1 MAPQGLYSK
10 DRCIGCGEC
19 TRICP
24 ARALTLTPRGVVTE
38 GHLCEHCGKCV
49 MVCPTEAR
57 EIAGRYESV
66 ETVMKVI
73 KKDIL
78 FYDESG
84 GGVTFSGGEP
94 LMQADFLLQL
104 LRACGASD
112 IHRAIDTTGYADEAV
127 IMAVAREAELFLF
140 DLKMMDPVKHKTY
153 TGVSNQKVLENLELL
168 ARRDAAV
175 TIRIPLIPG
184 INDDEDNITRTGTY
198 ISELPGIENV
208 DILPYHEAA
217 RYKYLKLGLDYPAD
231 DPPPFGPDQL
241 AAIAQRLKSFGLNV
255 SIGG

>member
-24 ARALTLTPRGVVTE
+24 AGALTLAPQGVVTE
-38 GHLCEHCGKCV
+38 RFLCEHCGSCV
-49 MVCPTEAR
+49 TVCPAEAR
-57 EIAGRYESV
+57 EIAGTYESV
-66 ETVMKVI
+66 ESVMKVI

-104 LRACGASD
+104 LQACGAND
-112 IHRAIDTTGYADEAV
+112 IHRVIDTTGYADEAV
-127 IMAVAREAELFLF
+127 LMAVARQTELFLF
-140 DLKMMDPVKHKTY
+140 DLKIMDPVRHETY
-153 TGVSNQKVLENLELL
+153 TGVSNQKILENLELL
-168 ARRDAAV
+168 AHRDAAV

-184 INDDEDNITRTGTY
+184 VNDDEDNITRTGSY
-198 ISELPGIENV
+198 LCELPAIENV
-208 DILPYHEAA
+208 DILPYHGAA
-217 RYKYLKLGLDYPAD
+217 RYKYLRLGLDFPAND
-231 DPPPFGPDQL
+231 FPPLNADQL
-241 AAIAQRLKSFGLNV
+241 AATAQRLESFGLNV
-255 SIGG
+255 RIGG